1 MAINQRMI
9 KMESNSIF
17 DKIGGRKFVMAI
29 VVIIVA
35 ALIDALG
42 KNGLSTN
49 MIAILGTVYATFSAS
64 NAFVTS
70 KAQQLAA
77 PTGEEPQQAPPP
89 AQPEAPVQPQGPTVQ
104 DIMPGLTNALN
115 TVGSEIQSMKD
126 QYVQTTQQLNTL
138 QKAVVK
144 LMQQQGP
151 Q

>member
-1 MAINQRMI
+1 
-9 KMESNSIF
+9 MESNSIF
-17 DKIGGRKFVMAI
+17 DKIGGRKFIMAL

-35 ALIDALG
+35 AVIDALG

-70 KAQQLAA
+70 RAQQLVAQPA
-77 PTGEEPQQAPPP
+77 EEPQAATPPEPP
-89 AQPEAPVQPQGPTVQ
+89 AQPQGPTVQ

-115 TVGSEIQSMKD
+115 TVGSELQAMKD
-126 QYVQTTQQLNTL
+126 QHTQTTQQLNTL

-144 LMQQQGP
+144 LMQQ
-151 Q
+151 

>member
-1 MAINQRMI
+1 
-9 KMESNSIF
+9 MESNSIF
-17 DKIGGRKFVMAI
+17 DKIGGRKFIMAL

-35 ALIDALG
+35 AIIDALG

-70 KAQQLAA
+70 KAQQLVAQPA
-77 PTGEEPQQAPPP
+77 EEPQTAAPP
-89 AQPEAPVQPQGPTVQ
+89 AQPQGPTVQ

-115 TVGSEIQSMKD
+115 TVGSELQAMKD
-126 QYVQTTQQLNTL
+126 QHTQTTQQLNTL

>member
-1 MAINQRMI
+1 MI

-77 PTGEEPQQAPPP
+77 PTGEEPQQVPPPPPP

-126 QYVQTTQQLNTL
+126 QHVQTTQQLNTL